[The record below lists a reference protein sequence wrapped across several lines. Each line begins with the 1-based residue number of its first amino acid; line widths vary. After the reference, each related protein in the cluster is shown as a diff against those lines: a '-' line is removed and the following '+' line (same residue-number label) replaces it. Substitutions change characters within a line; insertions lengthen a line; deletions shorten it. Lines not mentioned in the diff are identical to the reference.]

1 MLLRS
6 AEGAIVDQSSA
17 TTALYNGYGGSDNAE
32 ASFNR
37 PRYVRFYSVHKPR
50 DFGTVE
56 FLDLDLEGVVGA
68 ESGTQTLFFRFTI
81 TRPAKIGLRK
91 IRLNRYTD
99 QYITIAL
106 RDGDGNGVPLGA
118 DGFAGSTILD
128 RQTFEQIPPQILE
141 IGYALCGYWENGY
154 AEYDCFSLTFPPR
167 ITIGDADADD
177 PFGADYGV
185 LLPAGP
191 YTFTVSS
198 SQWPQLPYRIQVV
211 VAPQI
216 NLAGS
221 AELQL
226 TAQARLSLVELGGL
240 ADLRLEPSARIPVT
254 YALGGEASFELRP
267 QAGLTQQSPFG

>member
-1 MLLRS
+1 MLLRL
-6 AEGAIVDQSSA
+6 AEGVIVNQSSA
-17 TTALYNGYGGSDNAE
+17 TIALYDSYGGSDNTK

-50 DFGTVE
+50 DFGTVD
-56 FLDLDLEGVVGA
+56 FLDLDIEGVVGA

-81 TRPAKIGLRK
+81 AKPSKIGLRK

-106 RDGDGNGVPLGA
+106 RNGDGNGIALGA

-128 RQTFEQIPPQILE
+128 RQTFEQLPSQIVE
-141 IGYALCGYWENGY
+141 IGYAFCSYWENGY
-154 AEYDCFSLTFPPR
+154 VEYDCFSMAFPPR

-191 YTFTVSS
+191 YIFTVSS
-198 SQWPQLPYRIQVV
+198 SQWPRLPYRIQVV
-211 VAPQI
+211 IAPQI
-216 NLAGS
+216 DLAGS
-221 AELQL
+221 VDLQL
-226 TAQARLSLVELGGL
+226 MPQARLSLVELGGL
-240 ADLRLEPSARIPVT
+240 VDLRLEPSARIPVT
-254 YALGGEASFELRP
+254 YALGGEASFELRS

>member
-1 MLLRS
+1 M
-6 AEGAIVDQSSA
+6 DQSSTA
-17 TTALYNGYGGSDNAE
+17 TALYSNYGGSDNAE
-32 ASFNR
+32 ANFNR
-37 PRYVRFYSVHKPR
+37 SRYVRFYSVHTPR

-56 FLDLDLEGVVGA
+56 FLSLDLEGVVGA

-81 TRPAKIGLRK
+81 TKPAKIGLRK

-106 RDGDGNGVPLGA
+106 RDGDGNGIPLGA

-128 RQTFEQIPPQILE
+128 RQTFEQIPPLILD
-141 IGYALCGYWENGY
+141 IGYVVCGYWENGY
-154 AEYDCFSLTFPPR
+154 AEYDCFTLTFPPR
-167 ITIGDADADD
+167 ITIGDADAND
-177 PFGADYGV
+177 PFGSDYGV

-211 VAPQI
+211 VAPQVE
-216 NLAGS
+216 LAGS

-226 TAQARLSLVELGGL
+226 APQARLSLVELGGQ

-254 YALGGEASFELRP
+254 YVLGGEASFELRP
-267 QAGLTQQSPFG
+267 QAGLTRQSPFG